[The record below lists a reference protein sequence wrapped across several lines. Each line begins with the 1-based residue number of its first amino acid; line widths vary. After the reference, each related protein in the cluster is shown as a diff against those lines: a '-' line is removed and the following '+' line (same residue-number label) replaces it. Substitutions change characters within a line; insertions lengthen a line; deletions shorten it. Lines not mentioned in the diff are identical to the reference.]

1 MKSLFAVLALP
12 VFLLFSVVLTSHAA
26 SLKVTS
32 FPDGAQVYINDANTG
47 KVTPMSISVLDGSTV
62 KVTVQIP
69 GSGWAPYES
78 MIPINPGNNDLSVT
92 LLPLLTQ
99 GPQGPA
105 GVQGPI
111 GLTGPAGPKG
121 DTGATGATGP
131 QGPAGP
137 QGPQGPAGASGSISQ
152 EVLDA
157 ICYVYVSYN
166 NLPCPSFCDCSKK
179 VFISSEVYSG
189 NLGGLLGADAICQ
202 GLADSA
208 GIGGTFKAW
217 LSSGNDDPIKRFK
230 HSIYQ
235 YVRVDGALVANNWSD
250 LVDSTISNPINVTEL
265 GETLQDALVWTNTYA
280 NGATFNYQ
288 AIPCNS
294 WTDGTYNYGVHMIGS
309 ASQTNDYWTYG
320 YGGNCVGPSHLYCFQ
335 Q

>member
-1 MKSLFAVLALP
+1 MKRLLAVLALP
-12 VFLLFSVVLTSHAA
+12 VFLLFSFVLTSHAA

-32 FPDGAQVYINDANTG
+32 FPDGAQVWIDGSYTG
-47 KVTPMSISVLDGSTV
+47 KVTPMSTTV
-62 KVTVQIP
+62 PDNTAIIVKVQIP
-69 GSGWAPYES
+69 NSGWKPQETEFQTTTG
-78 MIPINPGNNDLSVT
+78 INELSVT
-92 LLPLLTQ
+92 LLPLITE
-99 GPQGPA
+99 GPA
-105 GVQGPI
+105 GPS
-111 GLTGPAGPKG
+111 GPKG
-121 DTGATGATGP
+121 DT
-131 QGPAGP
+131 
-137 QGPQGPAGASGSISQ
+137 GPQGPAGASGTVSQ

-217 LSSGNDDPIKRFK
+217 LSSGTNDPIHRFK
-230 HSIYQ
+230 QSFYQ

-280 NGATFNYQ
+280 HGATSHYQ
-288 AIPCNS
+288 SNPCNS
-294 WTDGTYNYGVHMIGS
+294 WTDGTYNYNAIMIGS
-309 ASQTNDYWTYG
+309 ASQTNAYWTYG